1 MHVANTKQIKPTAQI
16 TLIFLFLFVNLPV
29 TDFRV
34 SWAGFV
40 GLMVARISRGR
51 TLRELILHTLIL
63 PIVTCLVWFS
73 IWGGIGLRQS
83 RQGLELETL
92 GGTYFND
99 TSYFSVNESDFCYNV
114 PQADVEVNGE
124 VIFTNHLPGIT
135 PVCQFD
141 ASKSST
147 ASFNV
152 LYSFSFPESFSNGGF
167 GPVLAVVYI
176 LALTL
181 FFVSSSDSGSLIV
194 DHLASNGSK
203 SHHWVRRTFWSI
215 TQGALS
221 TALLSSGGATALKA
235 VQAMAILCGLPYIIL
250 MIFMAQSTI
259 LLCRAADELPE
270 NDSYNFPDQPEFVM
284 PVYGGMFNSIEYIS
298 SFGYVN
304 KERSELGIGRP
315 TRKHV
320 IEFMKGILV
329 PFVSLY
335 QVLAI
340 LNPRNRNL
348 NLGFAV
354 LYAIPYYGW
363 IVLASIPGSYYGF
376 MVLSSILFASCGAML
391 GIVRNTFRCHYNS
404 IRSNC
409 AADFCAGL
417 LLWPQVLSQMR
428 LHAVMVQ
435 QQIKI
440 KADDDETP
448 QPWREEEM
456 SDSISLS
463 LSVPN

>member
-1 MHVANTKQIKPTAQI
+1 MVIK
-16 TLIFLFLFVNLPV
+16 
-29 TDFRV
+29 RV

-63 PIVTCLVWFS
+63 PIVICLVWFT

-99 TSYFSVNESDFCYNV
+99 TTHFSVTDNEFCYNV
-114 PQADVEVNGE
+114 PQDDVKVNGE
-124 VIFTNHLPGIT
+124 VIFTNYLPGIT

-152 LYSFSFPESFSNGGF
+152 LNSFTFPESFKHGGF
-167 GPVLAVVYI
+167 GPTLAVVYI

-181 FFVSSSDSGSLIV
+181 FFVTSSDSGSLIV

-203 SHHWVRRTFWSI
+203 SHHWVRRMFWSI

-235 VQAMAILCGLPYIIL
+235 VQAMSILCGLPYIIL
-250 MIFMAQSTI
+250 MIFMVQSTM
-259 LLCRAADELPE
+259 LLCRAADDLPE
-270 NDSYNFPDQPEFVM
+270 NGDYNFPDQNEFIM
-284 PVYGGMFNSIEYIS
+284 PVYGGMLNSIEYVS
-298 SFGYVN
+298 SLGYVK
-304 KERSELGIGRP
+304 KERVELGIDRP
-315 TRKHV
+315 TKNHIV
-320 IEFMKGILV
+320 EFIKGVFVPWISLFEILV
-329 PFVSLY
+329 
-335 QVLAI
+335 I
-340 LNPRNRNL
+340 MNPRSRNRN
-348 NLGFAV
+348 AV
-354 LYAIPYYGW
+354 IALLYALPYYGW
-363 IVLASIPGSYYGF
+363 IVLFSIPGQYYGF
-376 MVLSSILFASCGAML
+376 KILSSILFVSCGAML
-391 GIVRNTFRCHYNS
+391 GILRNIFRCHYND

-409 AADFCAGL
+409 AADFCAAL

-428 LHAVMVQ
+428 LHAIMVQ
-435 QQIKI
+435 QQNKV
-440 KADDDETP
+440 KADDDAVP
-448 QPWREEEM
+448 QPWMDEEM
-456 SDSISLS
+456 SDSISS
-463 LSVPN
+463 APNEISK

>member
-1 MHVANTKQIKPTAQI
+1 
-16 TLIFLFLFVNLPV
+16 
-29 TDFRV
+29 
-34 SWAGFV
+34 
-40 GLMVARISRGR
+40 MVARISRGR
-51 TLRELILHTLIL
+51 TLRELVLHTLIL

-83 RQGLELETL
+83 RQALELETL

-99 TSYFSVNESDFCYNV
+99 TRHFSVTDSDFCYNV
-114 PQADVEVNGE
+114 PQDNVEVNDE
-124 VIFTNHLPGIT
+124 VIFTNHLPGVT

-152 LYSFSFPESFSNGGF
+152 LHSFTFPDSFKNGGF
-167 GPVLAVVYI
+167 GPTLAVVYI

-181 FFVSSSDSGSLIV
+181 FFVTSSDSGALIV

-203 SHHWVRRTFWSI
+203 SHHWVRRMFWSV

-250 MIFMAQSTI
+250 MMFMVQSTL
-259 LLCRAADELPE
+259 LLCRAADKLPE
-270 NDSYNFPDQPEFVM
+270 NDIYNFPDQAEFIM
-284 PVYGGMFNSIEYIS
+284 PVYGGIFNSIEYLS

-304 KERSELGIGRP
+304 KERVQLGIDRP
-315 TRKHV
+315 LRKHV
-320 IEFMKGILV
+320 MEFIKGVLV
-329 PFVSLY
+329 PSVSLY
-335 QVLAI
+335 QILAI
-340 LNPRNRNL
+340 MNPKNRSLNF
-348 NLGFAV
+348 GFA
-354 LYAIPYYGW
+354 LIYAILYYAW
-363 IVLASIPGSYYGF
+363 IVLLSIPGSYYGF
-376 MVLSSILFASCGAML
+376 TALSSILFVSCGLML
-391 GIVRNTFRCHYNS
+391 GTVRNIFRCHYNN

-417 LLWPQVLSQMR
+417 ILWPQALSQMR
-428 LHAVMVQ
+428 LHAVMIQ

-440 KADDDETP
+440 KADDDEGP
-448 QPWREEEM
+448 QPWKEDEM